1 MKMTNLQENQEIE
14 KVALLFR
21 ELDINSFVLDDEAK
35 KTESIFSLLEKV
47 ENPLLCDEIITE
59 LMDLKMIM
67 AKKYIKIGVS
77 YIRAVEGK

>member
-1 MKMTNLQENQEIE
+1 MKMTNLQENQELE

-47 ENPLLCDEIITE
+47 ENTLLCDEIITE